1 MRLLCLP
8 TVTTVRMISKSTIF
22 LFIAT
27 TLAISCSN
35 KGATKKDVDLLTA
48 TPWKYEMAGFGSG
61 DDGIF
66 DALDPTI
73 AGSEKENAIIFRKD
87 GTGCIQPTSSQPTSS
102 QPTFSQPTSRSKDS
116 YPFIWA
122 FQNNDSTIYFQDQ
135 YYKVRVLSRHRL
147 EIYADQRLGKSST
160 RYTIVLSH

>member
-27 TLAISCSN
+27 SLAVSCSN

-61 DDGIF
+61 DDGNF

-87 GTGCIQPTSSQPTSS
+87 GTGCIQPTSSQPPFS
-102 QPTFSQPTSRSKDS
+102 QQTFSQQTTSRKDGF
-116 YPFIWA
+116 PFVWA
-122 FQNNDSTIYFQDQ
+122 FQNDSTIYFQDQ
-135 YYKVRVLSRHRL
+135 YYKVRILSRHRL
-147 EIYADQRLGKSST
+147 EIYADQRLGGSNT

>member
-1 MRLLCLP
+1 
-8 TVTTVRMISKSTIF
+8 MISKSTIF

-27 TLAISCSN
+27 SLAISCSN

-61 DDGIF
+61 DDGNF

-87 GTGCIQPTSSQPTSS
+87 GTGYSQ
-102 QPTFSQPTSRSKDS
+102 QTSRSKDGF
-116 YPFIWA
+116 PFIWA
-122 FQNNDSTIYFQDQ
+122 FKNDSTIYFQDQ

-147 EIYADQRLGKSST
+147 EIYADQRLGGSST

>member
-1 MRLLCLP
+1 
-8 TVTTVRMISKSTIF
+8 MISKSTIF
-22 LFIAT
+22 LFIAGS
-27 TLAISCSN
+27 LATGCSN

-61 DDGIF
+61 DDGNF

-73 AGSEKENAIIFRKD
+73 AGSEKDNTIIFRKD
-87 GTGCIQPTSSQPTSS
+87 GTGYIQPTSAQPTSSQPTSA
-102 QPTFSQPTSRSKDS
+102 QPTFSQQPSSRKDGF
-116 YPFIWA
+116 PFIWA
-122 FQNNDSTIYFQDQ
+122 FQNDSTIYFQDQ

-147 EIYADQRLGKSST
+147 EIYADQRLGGSNT

>member
-1 MRLLCLP
+1 
-8 TVTTVRMISKSTIF
+8 MISKSTIF
-22 LFIAT
+22 LFIAAS
-27 TLAISCSN
+27 LAISCSN

-61 DDGIF
+61 DDGNF

-73 AGSEKENAIIFRKD
+73 AGSEKDNTIIFRKD
-87 GTGCIQPTSSQPTSS
+87 GTGCIQQ
-102 QPTFSQPTSRSKDS
+102 TFSQQTFSQQTSRSKDGF
-116 YPFIWA
+116 PFIWA
-122 FQNNDSTIYFQDQ
+122 FQNDSIIYFQDQ

-147 EIYADQRLGKSST
+147 EIYADQRLGGSST

>member
-1 MRLLCLP
+1 
-8 TVTTVRMISKSTIF
+8 MIPKSTIL
-22 LFIAT
+22 LFIAGS
-27 TLAISCSN
+27 LAIGCSN
-35 KGATKKDVDLLTA
+35 KGATRKDVDLLTA

-61 DDGIF
+61 DEGNF

-73 AGSEKENAIIFRKD
+73 AGSEKDNTIIFRKD
-87 GTGCIQPTSSQPTSS
+87 GTGYIQQ
-102 QPTFSQPTSRSKDS
+102 TFSEQASKNKDGF
-116 YPFIWA
+116 PFMWA

-147 EIYADQRLGKSST
+147 EIYADQRLGASNT

>member
-1 MRLLCLP
+1 
-8 TVTTVRMISKSTIF
+8 MISKSTIF
-22 LFIAT
+22 FFIAT
-27 TLAISCSN
+27 SLAISCSN

-61 DDGIF
+61 DDGNF

-73 AGSEKENAIIFRKD
+73 AGSEKDNTIIFRKD
-87 GTGCIQPTSSQPTSS
+87 GTGSI
-102 QPTFSQPTSRSKDS
+102 QPTFSQLASSKKDGF
-116 YPFIWA
+116 PFIWA
-122 FQNNDSTIYFQDQ
+122 FQNDSTIYFQDQ

>member
-1 MRLLCLP
+1 MGLP

-22 LFIAT
+22 LFIAGS
-27 TLAISCSN
+27 LAIGCSN
-35 KGATKKDVDLLTA
+35 KGAIKKDVDLLTA

-61 DDGIF
+61 DDGNF

-73 AGSEKENAIIFRKD
+73 AGSEKDNTIIFRKD
-87 GTGCIQPTSSQPTSS
+87 GTGCIQQ
-102 QPTFSQPTSRSKDS
+102 TFSQQASRSKDGF
-116 YPFIWA
+116 PFIWA
-122 FQNNDSTIYFQDQ
+122 FQNDSTIYFQDQ

-147 EIYADQRLGKSST
+147 EIYADQRLGGSST